1 MEHVH
6 IPWKGWV
13 LVCDGAKSL
22 LFRNDGDAELL
33 NLKAVDVLSQPDAPA
48 RDLGTERPGRVYQS
62 HGAARSAVGDV
73 DRHAQAEADFLAAL
87 AIQLG
92 KIVQQ
97 NEVNSLVIVAPPRAL
112 GILRKHLPPAVR
124 DVLTAEVPKDLA
136 SLSTPEIERHLA
148 A

>member
-13 LVCDGAKSL
+13 LVCDGRKAL

-33 NLKAVDVLSQPDAPA
+33 NLSAVDVLSQPDAPA
-48 RDLGTERPGRVYQS
+48 RDLGTDRPGRVYQS
-62 HGAARSAVGDV
+62 HGAARSAVEDV

-87 AIQLG
+87 AVTLG
-92 KIVQQ
+92 KVVQE
-97 NEVNSLVIVAPPRAL
+97 NEVGSLVLVAPPRAL
-112 GILRKHLPPAVR
+112 GILRKHLPPAVTA
-124 DVLTAEVPKDLA
+124 VLKAEVAKDLVG
-136 SLSTPEIERHLA
+136 LTTPEIERHLA